1 MSMDISDFYQTFFDE
16 ADELLADMEQHLL
29 VLQPEAPD
37 AEQLNAIFRAAHSI
51 KGGAGTFGFSVLQE
65 TTHLMENLLD
75 EARRGEMQLNTDIIN
90 LFLETKDIMQEQLD
104 AYKQSQEPDAASFDY
119 ICQAL
124 RQLALEAKGETPSAV
139 TRLSVV
145 AKSEPQDEQS
155 RNQLPRRIILS
166 RLKAGEVDLLEE
178 ELGHLTTLTDVVKGV
193 DSLSAILPGD
203 IAEDDITAVLCFVIE
218 ADQITFET
226 VEVSP
231 KISTPPVLK
240 LAAEQAPTGRVEREK
255 TTRSSESTS
264 IRVAVEKVDQL
275 INLVG
280 ELVITQSMLAQR
292 SSELDPVN
300 HGDLITSMGQL
311 QRNARDLQESVM
323 SIRMM
328 PMEYVFSRY
337 PRLVRD
343 LAGKLGKQV
352 ELTLVGSSTE
362 LDKSLIERIID
373 PLTHLVRNSL
383 DHGIE
388 LPEKRLAAGK
398 NSVGNLI
405 LSAEHQGGNICIE
418 VTDDGAGLNRER
430 ILAKAASQGLT
441 VSENMSD
448 DEVAMLI
455 FAPGF
460 STAEQV
466 TDVSGRGV
474 GMDVVKRNIQE
485 MGGHVEIQS
494 KQGTGTTIRILLP
507 LTLAILDGMSV
518 RVADEVFILPLNAV
532 MESLQPREA
541 INFMVI
547 TKGAGRIAEVGARF
561 VLDGMPGKQM
571 AIDADLN
578 AGLIGEDEAK
588 KRRSEVTQ
596 EADFYGSMDGASKFV
611 RGDAIAGILIMV
623 INVVGGLLVGVL
635 QHGMSMGHAAES
647 YTLLTIGDGLV
658 AQIPALVISTAAGV
672 IVTRVS
678 TDQDVGEQMVN
689 QLFSNP
695 SVMLLSAAV
704 LGLLGL
710 VPGMPNLVF
719 LLFTAGLLGLAW
731 WIRGREQKA
740 PAEPKPV
747 KMAENNAVVEATW
760 NDVQLE
766 DSLGMEVGYRL
777 SPMVDFQQDGEL
789 LGRIRSIRKKF
800 AQEMGFLPPV
810 VHIRDNMDLQPAR
823 YRILMKGVEIG
834 SGDAYPGRWLAIN
847 PGTAAGTLP
856 GEATVDPAF
865 GLNAIWIESAL
876 KEQAQIQGYTVV
888 EASTVVATHL
898 NHLISQHAA
907 ELFGRQEAQQLLD
920 RVAQEMPKLTEDLV
934 PGVVTLTTLH
944 KVLQNLLDEK
954 VPIRDMRTILET
966 LAEHAPIQSD
976 PHELTAVVRV
986 ALGRA
991 ITQQWFPGKDEVH
1004 VIGLDTPLERLLLQA
1019 LQGGGGLEPGLADRL
1034 LAQTQEALSRQ
1045 EMVGAPPVLLVN
1057 HALRPLLS
1065 RFLRRSLP
1073 QLVVLSNLELSDNRH
1088 IRMTA
1093 TIGGK

>member
-1 MSMDISDFYQTFFDE
+1 MKNQAHPIIVVKRRKAKSHGAAHGSWKIAYADFMTAMMAFFLVMWLISISSPKELIQIAEYFRTPLATAVTGGDRISNSESPIPGGGDDYTQSQGEVNKQPNIEELKKRMEQSRLRKLRGDLDQLIESDPKLRALRPHLKIDLVQEGLRIQIIDSQNRPMFRTGSADVEPYMRDILRAIAPVLNGIPNRISLSGHTDDFPYASGEKGYSNWELSADRANASRRELMVGGLDSGKVLRVVGMAATMRLSDRGPDDAVNRRISLLVLNKQAEQAILHENAESQNEPVSALENLRLHHRSVFPQCHQPNRGDSVSMDISDFYQTFFDE

-155 RNQLPRRIILS
+155 RSQSPRRIILS

-178 ELGHLTTLTDVVKGV
+178 ELGHLTTLTDVVKGA

-255 TTRSSESTS
+255 TTRSNESTS

-541 INFMVI
+541 DLHPLAGGERVLEVRGEYLPIVELWKVFNVAGAKTEATQGIVVI
-547 TKGAGRIAEVGARF
+547 LQSGGRRYALLV
-561 VLDGMPGKQM
+561 DQ
-571 AIDADLN
+571 
-578 AGLIGEDEAK
+578 LIGQHQVVVKNLESNYRK
-588 KRRSEVTQ
+588 VP
-596 EADFYGSMDGASKFV
+596 
-611 RGDAIAGILIMV
+611 GI
-623 INVVGGLLVGVL
+623 
-635 QHGMSMGHAAES
+635 SAA
-647 YTLLTIGDGLV
+647 TILGDGSV
-658 AQIPALVISTAAGV
+658 ALIVDVSALQAIN
-672 IVTRVS
+672 R
-678 TDQDVGEQMVN
+678 EQRMAN
-689 QLFSNP
+689 
-695 SVMLLSAAV
+695 SAA
-704 LGLLGL
+704 
-710 VPGMPNLVF
+710 
-719 LLFTAGLLGLAW
+719 
-731 WIRGREQKA
+731 
-740 PAEPKPV
+740 
-747 KMAENNAVVEATW
+747 
-760 NDVQLE
+760 
-766 DSLGMEVGYRL
+766 
-777 SPMVDFQQDGEL
+777 
-789 LGRIRSIRKKF
+789 
-800 AQEMGFLPPV
+800 
-810 VHIRDNMDLQPAR
+810 
-823 YRILMKGVEIG
+823 
-834 SGDAYPGRWLAIN
+834 
-847 PGTAAGTLP
+847 
-856 GEATVDPAF
+856 
-865 GLNAIWIESAL
+865 
-876 KEQAQIQGYTVV
+876 
-888 EASTVVATHL
+888 
-898 NHLISQHAA
+898 
-907 ELFGRQEAQQLLD
+907 
-920 RVAQEMPKLTEDLV
+920 
-934 PGVVTLTTLH
+934 
-944 KVLQNLLDEK
+944 
-954 VPIRDMRTILET
+954 
-966 LAEHAPIQSD
+966 
-976 PHELTAVVRV
+976 
-986 ALGRA
+986 
-991 ITQQWFPGKDEVH
+991 
-1004 VIGLDTPLERLLLQA
+1004 
-1019 LQGGGGLEPGLADRL
+1019 
-1034 LAQTQEALSRQ
+1034 
-1045 EMVGAPPVLLVN
+1045 
-1057 HALRPLLS
+1057 
-1065 RFLRRSLP
+1065 
-1073 QLVVLSNLELSDNRH
+1073 
-1088 IRMTA
+1088 
-1093 TIGGK
+1093 

>member
-1 MSMDISDFYQTFFDE
+1 
-16 ADELLADMEQHLL
+16 
-29 VLQPEAPD
+29 
-37 AEQLNAIFRAAHSI
+37 
-51 KGGAGTFGFSVLQE
+51 SVLQE

-139 TRLSVV
+139 TQLSVV

-155 RNQLPRRIILS
+155 RSQSPRRIILS

-178 ELGHLTTLTDVVKGV
+178 ELGHLTTLTDVVKGA

-231 KISTPPVLK
+231 KIATPPVLK

-541 INFMVI
+541 DLHPLAGGERVLEVRGEYLPIVELWKVFNVAGAKTEATQGIVVI
-547 TKGAGRIAEVGARF
+547 LQSGGRRYALLV
-561 VLDGMPGKQM
+561 DQ
-571 AIDADLN
+571 
-578 AGLIGEDEAK
+578 LIGQHQVVVKNLESNYRK
-588 KRRSEVTQ
+588 VP
-596 EADFYGSMDGASKFV
+596 
-611 RGDAIAGILIMV
+611 GI
-623 INVVGGLLVGVL
+623 
-635 QHGMSMGHAAES
+635 SAA
-647 YTLLTIGDGLV
+647 TILGDGSV
-658 AQIPALVISTAAGV
+658 ALIVDVSALQAINREQRMANTAA
-672 IVTRVS
+672 
-678 TDQDVGEQMVN
+678 
-689 QLFSNP
+689 
-695 SVMLLSAAV
+695 
-704 LGLLGL
+704 
-710 VPGMPNLVF
+710 
-719 LLFTAGLLGLAW
+719 
-731 WIRGREQKA
+731 
-740 PAEPKPV
+740 
-747 KMAENNAVVEATW
+747 
-760 NDVQLE
+760 
-766 DSLGMEVGYRL
+766 
-777 SPMVDFQQDGEL
+777 
-789 LGRIRSIRKKF
+789 
-800 AQEMGFLPPV
+800 
-810 VHIRDNMDLQPAR
+810 
-823 YRILMKGVEIG
+823 
-834 SGDAYPGRWLAIN
+834 
-847 PGTAAGTLP
+847 
-856 GEATVDPAF
+856 
-865 GLNAIWIESAL
+865 
-876 KEQAQIQGYTVV
+876 
-888 EASTVVATHL
+888 
-898 NHLISQHAA
+898 
-907 ELFGRQEAQQLLD
+907 
-920 RVAQEMPKLTEDLV
+920 
-934 PGVVTLTTLH
+934 
-944 KVLQNLLDEK
+944 
-954 VPIRDMRTILET
+954 
-966 LAEHAPIQSD
+966 
-976 PHELTAVVRV
+976 
-986 ALGRA
+986 
-991 ITQQWFPGKDEVH
+991 
-1004 VIGLDTPLERLLLQA
+1004 
-1019 LQGGGGLEPGLADRL
+1019 
-1034 LAQTQEALSRQ
+1034 
-1045 EMVGAPPVLLVN
+1045 
-1057 HALRPLLS
+1057 
-1065 RFLRRSLP
+1065 
-1073 QLVVLSNLELSDNRH
+1073 
-1088 IRMTA
+1088 
-1093 TIGGK
+1093 

>member
-124 RQLALEAKGETPSAV
+124 RQLALEAKDETPSAV

-155 RNQLPRRIILS
+155 RSQSPRRIILS

-178 ELGHLTTLTDVVKGV
+178 ELGHLTTLTDVVKGA

-255 TTRSSESTS
+255 TTRSNESTS

-541 INFMVI
+541 DLHPLAGGERVLEVRGEYLPIVELWKVFNVAGAKTEATQGIVVI
-547 TKGAGRIAEVGARF
+547 LQSGGRRYALLV
-561 VLDGMPGKQM
+561 DQ
-571 AIDADLN
+571 
-578 AGLIGEDEAK
+578 LIGQHQVVVKNLESNYRK
-588 KRRSEVTQ
+588 VP
-596 EADFYGSMDGASKFV
+596 
-611 RGDAIAGILIMV
+611 GI
-623 INVVGGLLVGVL
+623 
-635 QHGMSMGHAAES
+635 SAA
-647 YTLLTIGDGLV
+647 TILGDGSV
-658 AQIPALVISTAAGV
+658 ALIVDVSALQAINREQRMANTAA
-672 IVTRVS
+672 
-678 TDQDVGEQMVN
+678 
-689 QLFSNP
+689 
-695 SVMLLSAAV
+695 
-704 LGLLGL
+704 
-710 VPGMPNLVF
+710 
-719 LLFTAGLLGLAW
+719 
-731 WIRGREQKA
+731 
-740 PAEPKPV
+740 
-747 KMAENNAVVEATW
+747 
-760 NDVQLE
+760 
-766 DSLGMEVGYRL
+766 
-777 SPMVDFQQDGEL
+777 
-789 LGRIRSIRKKF
+789 
-800 AQEMGFLPPV
+800 
-810 VHIRDNMDLQPAR
+810 
-823 YRILMKGVEIG
+823 
-834 SGDAYPGRWLAIN
+834 
-847 PGTAAGTLP
+847 
-856 GEATVDPAF
+856 
-865 GLNAIWIESAL
+865 
-876 KEQAQIQGYTVV
+876 
-888 EASTVVATHL
+888 
-898 NHLISQHAA
+898 
-907 ELFGRQEAQQLLD
+907 
-920 RVAQEMPKLTEDLV
+920 
-934 PGVVTLTTLH
+934 
-944 KVLQNLLDEK
+944 
-954 VPIRDMRTILET
+954 
-966 LAEHAPIQSD
+966 
-976 PHELTAVVRV
+976 
-986 ALGRA
+986 
-991 ITQQWFPGKDEVH
+991 
-1004 VIGLDTPLERLLLQA
+1004 
-1019 LQGGGGLEPGLADRL
+1019 
-1034 LAQTQEALSRQ
+1034 
-1045 EMVGAPPVLLVN
+1045 
-1057 HALRPLLS
+1057 
-1065 RFLRRSLP
+1065 
-1073 QLVVLSNLELSDNRH
+1073 
-1088 IRMTA
+1088 
-1093 TIGGK
+1093 